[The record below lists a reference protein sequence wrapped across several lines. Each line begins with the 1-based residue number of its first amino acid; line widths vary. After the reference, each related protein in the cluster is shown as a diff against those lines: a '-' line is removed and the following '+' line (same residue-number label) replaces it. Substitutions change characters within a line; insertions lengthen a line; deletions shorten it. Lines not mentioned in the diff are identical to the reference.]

1 MTETIIYKSKKL
13 TIDELKIMYILFL
26 KISQNKMSN
35 CEVVISSNELKEKLK
50 INNSHVYTDISECFN
65 GLMKKLLI
73 NAKNGKR
80 SDNYFVITNIE
91 KINGKYNITFNRK
104 YIKEIICISERYFK
118 VNYDD
123 MISFNSKH
131 SISLY
136 KILIKVSS
144 FANGFRLTTDELKNM
159 MNIEEQSY
167 CRQDGKFDRY
177 SFEKNV
183 INKAIDEIN
192 KKSKYIYDLKSEKEY
207 NRRNV
212 KYYSFSF
219 KCAK

>member
-1 MTETIIYKSKKL
+1 MIKTIINKSKSL
-13 TIDELKIMYILFL
+13 SVDELRIMYILFS
-26 KISQNKMSN
+26 KILQNKTSAN
-35 CEVVISSNELKEKLK
+35 KVIISSNELKEKLG
-50 INNSHVYTDISECFN
+50 IDNSHMYTDISECFN

-73 NAKNGKR
+73 NVKQGKC

-91 KINGKYNITFNRK
+91 RINGNYHTTFNRK
-104 YIKEIICISERYFK
+104 CLKEIEYISKKYYK
-118 VNYDD
+118 INYED
-123 MISFNSKH
+123 MISFCSKH

-136 KILIKVSS
+136 KIIIRVSQ

-167 CRQDGKFDRY
+167 CRKNGKFDRY

-183 INKAIDEIN
+183 ITKAIYEIN

-207 NRRNV
+207 DGRNV

-219 KCAK
+219 KCKK